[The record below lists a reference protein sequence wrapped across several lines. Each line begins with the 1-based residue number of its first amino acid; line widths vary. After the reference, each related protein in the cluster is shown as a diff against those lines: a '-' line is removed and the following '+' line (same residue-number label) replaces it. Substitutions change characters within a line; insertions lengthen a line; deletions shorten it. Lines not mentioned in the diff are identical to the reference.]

1 MDETDAIMTR
11 YSQKQIMETDQKKII
26 AVRDLLDAA
35 QKSIT
40 SARKILAT
48 MTNPDGAK
56 RELEYL
62 NASNLNS
69 YKSGSEKI
77 IEGVFTGE
85 SMLGSDGN
93 TYPVPQ
99 NYASKSHLVQGSKL
113 KAIISEDGKIVYKI
127 IEEMPYETKVGLIAA
142 NRDKF
147 QVIADGK
154 AYNLLMAS
162 VTYLKAGIGD
172 TVSLRVP
179 KGKEATYAALE
190 ALIPKDEPSEA

>member
-1 MDETDAIMTR
+1 
-11 YSQKQIMETDQKKII
+11 MENDQKKIA
-26 AVRDLLDAA
+26 AVRDLLDAS

-40 SARKILAT
+40 SARKILAS
-48 MTNPDGAK
+48 MTDGESAK

-62 NASNLNS
+62 DASNLNA

-77 IEGVFTGE
+77 VEGVFTGE

-113 KAIISEDGKIVYKI
+113 KAIIGGDGKLVYKI
-127 IEEMPYETKVGLIAA
+127 IEEMPYETKVGLIAS

-147 QVIADGK
+147 QVVADGK

-162 VTYLKAGIGD
+162 VTYLKAEIGD
-172 TVSLRVP
+172 TVSIRVP

-190 ALIPKDEPSEA
+190 ALIPKDESAAA